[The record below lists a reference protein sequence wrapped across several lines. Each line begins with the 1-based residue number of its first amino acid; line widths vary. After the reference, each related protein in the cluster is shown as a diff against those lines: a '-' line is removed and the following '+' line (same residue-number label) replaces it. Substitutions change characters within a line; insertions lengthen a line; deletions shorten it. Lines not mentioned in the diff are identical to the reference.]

1 MWWYTT
7 GLFTVIIPGA
17 KQISVTQGT
26 CALRAVCCLP
36 TPQVARYMSQMRRNR
51 LQKLQNRQDD
61 EVVGIAGLY
70 LAITLL
76 VLFMAALANLPI

>member
-1 MWWYTT
+1 
-7 GLFTVIIPGA
+7 
-17 KQISVTQGT
+17 
-26 CALRAVCCLP
+26 
-36 TPQVARYMSQMRRNR
+36 MSNMRKNR
-51 LQKLQNRQDD
+51 LAKVQGRQDD

>member
-1 MWWYTT
+1 MI
-7 GLFTVIIPGA
+7 GIPLAGA
-17 KQISVTQGT
+17 
-26 CALRAVCCLP
+26 AEAVVAAQFILLLP
-36 TPQVARYMSQMRRNR
+36 LLLLQVARYMSNMRRNR

-70 LAITLL
+70 LAITLI

>member
-1 MWWYTT
+1 VGIDHTT
-7 GLFTVIIPGA
+7 LSCNHAAGAVHGSAGKPANLTVEALYYLEDHFTLDGHYA
-17 KQISVTQGT
+17 
-26 CALRAVCCLP
+26 
-36 TPQVARYMSQMRRNR
+36 
-51 LQKLQNRQDD
+51 DD